1 MNHNPPAQIDD
12 ARGTLWESLV
22 DSGQCAVAERP
33 AERTLDASIAAAIRE
48 EYFAEAG
55 ELAMRYG
62 IGVCDV
68 IEHLERAG
76 LARMPRPE
84 RALEHIKCAV
94 HAAALAKG
102 VAQAWADLITA
113 LGPGFDR
120 ACAGRLDPV
129 EGIAFAR
136 RFWLDLRASTLESS
150 DRTNTGSRRRRREIR
165 RPRGVR
171 APDLRT
177 FAATRPMRYWL
188 AERLLGSLET
198 ELGRAASAAERL
210 DTVEEVRTLRIP
222 APMAAGAET
231 RRG

>member
-1 MNHNPPAQIDD
+1 
-12 ARGTLWESLV
+12 
-22 DSGQCAVAERP
+22 
-33 AERTLDASIAAAIRE
+33 
-48 EYFAEAG
+48 
-55 ELAMRYG
+55 
-62 IGVCDV
+62 
-68 IEHLERAG
+68 
-76 LARMPRPE
+76 
-84 RALEHIKCAV
+84 V

-136 RFWLDLRASTLESS
+136 RFWLDLRASTLESG
-150 DRTNTGSRRRRREIR
+150 DRTNTASRRRRREIR

>member
-1 MNHNPPAQIDD
+1 LTGLTLDTIHCADALTVLRTLPDGCVNCIVTSPPYFGLRDYGNAAQI
-12 ARGTLWESLV
+12 G
-22 DSGQCAVAERP
+22 AEPTP
-33 AERTLDASIAAAIRE
+33 AA
-48 EYFAEAG
+48 Y
-55 ELAMRYG
+55 
-62 IGVCDV
+62 V
-68 IEHLERAG
+68 
-76 LARMPRPE
+76 
-84 RALEHIKCAV
+84 
-94 HAAALAKG
+94 AALVG
-102 VAQAWADLITA
+102 VLRECKRVSSPGDHALVNRLYSLLWQTDEPFGRATIERVITA

-136 RFWLDLRASTLESS
+136 RFWLDLRASTLESG